1 MENNGKGINV
11 FYGVIGVATLIIT
24 IVGATFAYFSATTN
38 SAEGAITAGGATVTL
53 GFTEGAGNEKGLK
66 ADLIPVDTEQAGF
79 KKIVGQGE
87 GDCKDDNGNNI
98 CSVYTFTVNNPSETV
113 AQRIYGLVRP
123 SKNEFT
129 NLHMAIFK
137 GTAADIGDN
146 FDVTAAAVSAEA
158 TKYTAASDGS
168 FSKTPDAAAVSRKHV
183 IGNVGDLIFADY
195 HLTKGS
201 TTDIPVP
208 AFEQVLD
215 PEESA
220 TYTIVLWIEETGSA
234 QNEDQKALFGAGVFF
249 TTEGGSGEN
258 KTGVT
263 GVITAS

>member
-24 IVGATFAYFSATTN
+24 IVGATFAYFSAEAQ
-38 SAEGAITAGGATVTL
+38 SDAGAITAAGAEVKL
-53 GFTEGAGNEKGLK
+53 NYTEAAGNETGLK
-66 ADLIPVDTEQAGF
+66 ADLIPVDSALTGF
-79 KKIVGQGE
+79 KKVVGQGADE
-87 GDCKDDNGNNI
+87 CQDDNDNNI
-98 CSVYTFTVNNPSETV
+98 CSVYTFTVSNPATV
-113 AQRIYGLVRP
+113 AQRIYGLIRP
-123 SKNEFT
+123 SQNKFI

-137 GTAADIGDN
+137 GTAADVGDN
-146 FDVTAAAVSAEA
+146 FDVTAEANDDEA
-158 TKYTAASDGS
+158 TVFTAAKDGS
-168 FSKTPDAAAVSRKHV
+168 FGKTADAAAAARKHV

-195 HLTKGS
+195 KLTKDS
-201 TTDIPVP
+201 TTDITVP

-215 PEESA
+215 PGESA

-234 QNEDQKALFGAGVFF
+234 QNDDQKAQFGAGVFF